1 MVCCSRTCLISFS
14 LVIYVFNIWYRFYY
28 VDSLI
33 DQPKKFTIKYCNKSL
48 EYTLYSLH
56 EQRTAIY
63 LVIYSYLQLLCC
75 DPEAILIGAY
85 NQIVM
90 VKCRNSVENKINT
103 I

>member
-75 DPEAILIGAY
+75 DPSGNARIY
-85 NQIVM
+85 D
-90 VKCRNSVENKINT
+90 
-103 I
+103 